1 MTLVLASNRKNKI
14 RFCTDSRLTFEYSNG
29 AKEYADVGVK
39 LFKVP
44 VKVSAND
51 EVKYQK
57 DWGMAFAGSTTNTYI
72 LKEITQQLL
81 SDISL
86 VKQPNDFAFNICE
99 YINKIHEKLS
109 SKLLPILRK
118 NGKSYFVIGGYCP
131 NQKRIRTFAF
141 EYDDSQTPPK
151 PTFTEIKID
160 TDTILMFGSGKE
172 AAEKHNDWTD
182 WTIIKVMN
190 KVIEDNIEQSVGGEI
205 QYGEFNDEGNFEIA
219 QLIDMEKAGEK
230 WKAKMTLNVFDYYK
244 EDFGTQIFSPNQK
257 TVASN
262 PENMQKYIDRN
273 KKD

>member
-1 MTLVLASNRKNKI
+1 
-14 RFCTDSRLTFEYSNG
+14 
-29 AKEYADVGVK
+29 
-39 LFKVP
+39 
-44 VKVSAND
+44 
-51 EVKYQK
+51 
-57 DWGMAFAGSTTNTYI
+57 
-72 LKEITQQLL
+72 
-81 SDISL
+81 
-86 VKQPNDFAFNICE
+86 
-99 YINKIHEKLS
+99 
-109 SKLLPILRK
+109 
-118 NGKSYFVIGGYCP
+118 
-131 NQKRIRTFAF
+131 
-141 EYDDSQTPPK
+141 
-151 PTFTEIKID
+151 
-160 TDTILMFGSGKE
+160 MFGSGKE

-182 WTIIKVMN
+182 WSIIKVMS